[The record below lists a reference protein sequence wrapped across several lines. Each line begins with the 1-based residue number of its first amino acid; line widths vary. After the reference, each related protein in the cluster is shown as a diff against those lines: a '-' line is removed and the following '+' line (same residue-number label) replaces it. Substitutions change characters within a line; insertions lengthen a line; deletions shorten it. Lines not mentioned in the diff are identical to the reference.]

1 MKKQKTRIG
10 EALLEILLELLM
22 TLIFFGIGALIL
34 YLFGVNLDALNLD
47 GDLVILL
54 GIVAFAAIFGAMFAL
69 VAYIKKIF
77 TKKRG

>member
-1 MKKQKTRIG
+1 MKKQKTRVG

>member
-1 MKKQKTRIG
+1 
-10 EALLEILLELLM
+10 M

-34 YLFGVNLDALNLD
+34 YLLGVNLDALNLD

>member
-1 MKKQKTRIG
+1 MKKRKVRIG
-10 EALLEILLELLM
+10 EALLEILVELLM

-34 YLFGVNLDALNLD
+34 YLFGVNLDAPNLD
-47 GDLVILL
+47 GDLIVLL
-54 GIVAFAAIFGAMFAL
+54 GIVAFAAVFGAIFAL

>member
-1 MKKQKTRIG
+1 MKKRKVRIG
-10 EALLEILLELLM
+10 EALLEILVELLM

-34 YLFGVNLDALNLD
+34 YLFGVNLDAPSLD
-47 GDLVILL
+47 GDLIVLL
-54 GIVAFAAIFGAMFAL
+54 GIVAFAAVFGAIFAL